1 MNLLARLLVYV
12 CMWAIGTAAYTAWI
26 VLQVLL
32 EAQRDPSAGAILGF
46 LPFLIPVI
54 MVEAGKYILPACLAL
69 EVAIFFYRS
78 MK

>member
-1 MNLLARLLVYV
+1 
-12 CMWAIGTAAYTAWI
+12 
-26 VLQVLL
+26 
-32 EAQRDPSAGAILGF
+32 
-46 LPFLIPVI
+46 